1 MIVYIF
7 SITYHIVC
15 AQCIHSS
22 NSIQGILSES
32 VCWGVLEEQLLHSKQ
47 GGNERLHNIFK
58 IAAERQIN
66 GKYGDP
72 IQSCDQD
79 SGSLFPSHPTI
90 LPVRPSIYK
99 SEAHKET
106 VSLMLAVLN
115 SATHFSNFAQPVDPE
130 LALFVAAKDDLYIP
144 RHNVSDVRT
153 LWPGLS
159 RS

>member
-1 MIVYIF
+1 M
-7 SITYHIVC
+7 C
-15 AQCIHSS
+15 AQCIHSG

-47 GGNERLHNIFK
+47 GRNERLHNIFK

-66 GKYGDP
+66 GRYGDP
-72 IQSCDQD
+72 IQSCDQN

-90 LPVRPSIYK
+90 LPIQPRIFK

-115 SATHFSNFAQPVDPE
+115 SSTHFSNFAQPVEPE
-130 LALFVAAKDDLYIP
+130 LASFVAAKDDLYIP

-159 RS
+159 RSYLPINNVLIFFS